1 MMKQLLNEWKKFIKE
16 ETLPITNSDTVLV
29 PSKEEAQNQI
39 QKQAQPKTVDE
50 IKQYIIKSIKSTG
63 VQNILPEF
71 AFAVANRES
80 RFNPKAKNGSHVGL
94 FGVGPEA
101 AQQLGYSEEFKKDP
115 YNLSTNT
122 TIGLKYLQYQIDLL
136 GKGSFEAKYSKLNL
150 ESYTLA
156 YIAYNLGRQNMLRMV
171 EHFRTKKEPNPGLV
185 KAITN
190 QSPRFKGN
198 TDAETVLNYYNEVN
212 SVFGKI

>member
-29 PSKEEAQNQI
+29 PSKEETE
-39 QKQAQPKTVDE
+39 KQAEPKKADE

-63 VQNILPEF
+63 VQNVTPEF
-71 AFAVANRES
+71 ALAVANRES

-101 AQQLGYSEEFKKDP
+101 AQQLGYAEEFKKDP
-115 YNLSTNT
+115 LSLSTNT
-122 TIGLKYLQYQIDLL
+122 KIGLKYLQYQIDLL
-136 GKGSFEAKYSKLNL
+136 GKGNFEAEYSKLNL

-171 EHFRTKKEPNPGLV
+171 EHFKTKKNPNPGLV
-185 KAITN
+185 KAIIS
-190 QSPRFKGN
+190 QAPRFKGN